1 MNIFDTDYE
10 IERLNAQEELLWK
23 AQLPFYSGFLNGEDM
38 MILDIGCSDGYK
50 TVKEFDRDNVRKVL
64 ALDSAP
70 EAVSKAKANCG
81 NEKFCFEM
89 GNVEDADFEDRL
101 IDLMKKYDIEA
112 FDVVHLSLVVLHLK
126 DPVRVLSILKKYIG
140 KGGRIVIV
148 EADDDK
154 AALSPDDYYLR
165 KYNSLLKIDPY
176 MGNRECANNMYI
188 WLNQAGYHNIKDS
201 YAFVQSGDM
210 ETKKVMFD
218 IYFSSL
224 PADFEDLCID
234 DPSNEDYRMAKDWL
248 DENID
253 DIYEYLLHEA
263 TVFSFGVSI
272 FEGFVC

>member
-23 AQLPFYSGFLNGEDM
+23 AQERIYDSFLNGKDM
-38 MILDIGCSDGYK
+38 VILDIGCSDGFK
-50 TVKEFDRDNVRKVL
+50 TVREFDRDNVKKVL
-64 ALDSAP
+64 ALDYAA
-70 EAVSKAKANCG
+70 EAVAKAKANCG
-81 NEKFCFEM
+81 SEKFCFEM
-89 GNVEDADFEDRL
+89 GNVEDLDFECRL
-101 IDLMKKYDIEA
+101 ADLMKKHDIEA

-126 DPVRVLSILKKYIG
+126 NPVNLFTLLRRYIK

-154 AALSPDDYYLR
+154 AVLSPDDYYLR
-165 KYNSLLKIDPY
+165 KYNSLLKLDPY
-176 MGNRECANNMYI
+176 MGNRECASNMYI
-188 WLNQAGYHNIKDS
+188 WLNKAGYCSIHDTYVYAQGKDT
-201 YAFVQSGDM
+201 A
-210 ETKKVMFD
+210 TKKAMFD

-224 PADFEDLCID
+224 PVDFEDLCID
-234 DPSNEDYRMAKDWL
+234 DSSNEDYRMAKDWL

>member
-23 AQLPFYSGFLNGEDM
+23 AQLPFYSGFLNGKDM
-38 MILDIGCSDGYK
+38 IILDIGCSDGYK

-154 AALSPDDYYLR
+154 ATLSPDDYYLR

-224 PADFEDLCID
+224 PVDFEDLCID
-234 DPSNEDYRMAKDWL
+234 DPSNEDYRIAKDWL

>member
-23 AQLPFYSGFLNGEDM
+23 AQERAYDSFLNGKDM
-38 MILDIGCSDGYK
+38 VILDIGCSDGFK
-50 TVKEFDRDNVRKVL
+50 TVREFDRDNVKKVL
-64 ALDSAP
+64 ALDYAA
-70 EAVSKAKANCG
+70 EAVAKAKANCG
-81 NEKFCFEM
+81 SEKFCFEM

-101 IDLMKKYDIEA
+101 IDLMKKHDIEA

-126 DPVRVLSILKKYIG
+126 NPVNLFTLLRRYIK

-154 AALSPDDYYLR
+154 AVLSPDDYYLR
-165 KYNSLLKIDPY
+165 KYNSLLKLDPY
-176 MGNRECANNMYI
+176 MGNRECASNMYI
-188 WLNQAGYHNIKDS
+188 WLNKAGYCSIHDTYVYAQGKDT
-201 YAFVQSGDM
+201 A
-210 ETKKVMFD
+210 TKKAMFD

-224 PADFEDLCID
+224 PVDFEDLCID
-234 DPSNEDYRMAKDWL
+234 DSSNEDYRMAKDWL

>member
-23 AQLPFYSGFLNGEDM
+23 AQERAYDSFLNGKDM
-38 MILDIGCSDGYK
+38 VILDIGCSDGFK
-50 TVKEFDRDNVRKVL
+50 TVREFDRDNVKKVL
-64 ALDSAP
+64 ALDYAT
-70 EAVSKAKANCG
+70 EAVAKAKANCG
-81 NEKFCFEM
+81 SEKFCFEM
-89 GNVEDADFEDRL
+89 GNVEDQDFECRL
-101 IDLMKKYDIEA
+101 ADLMKKHDIEA

-126 DPVRVLSILKKYIG
+126 NPVNLFTLLRRYIKKD
-140 KGGRIVIV
+140 GRIVIV

-154 AALSPDDYYLR
+154 AVLSPDDYYLR
-165 KYNSLLKIDPY
+165 KYNSLLKLDPY
-176 MGNRECANNMYI
+176 MGNRECASNMYI
-188 WLNQAGYHNIKDS
+188 WLNKAGYCSIHDTYVYAQGKDT
-201 YAFVQSGDM
+201 A
-210 ETKKVMFD
+210 TKKAMFD

-224 PADFEDLCID
+224 PVDFEDLCID
-234 DPSNEDYRMAKDWL
+234 DSSNEDYRMAKDWL

>member
-23 AQLPFYSGFLNGEDM
+23 AQERIYDSFLNGKDM
-38 MILDIGCSDGYK
+38 VILDIGCSDGFK
-50 TVKEFDRDNVRKVL
+50 TVREFDRDNVKKVL
-64 ALDSAP
+64 ALDYAA
-70 EAVSKAKANCG
+70 EAVAKAKANCG
-81 NEKFCFEM
+81 SEKFCFEM

-101 IDLMKKYDIEA
+101 IDLMKKHDIEA

-126 DPVRVLSILKKYIG
+126 NPVNLFTLLRRYIK

-154 AALSPDDYYLR
+154 AVLSPDDYYLR
-165 KYNSLLKIDPY
+165 KYNSLLKLDPY
-176 MGNRECANNMYI
+176 MGNRACASNMYI
-188 WLNQAGYHNIKDS
+188 WLNKAGYCSIHDTYVYAQGKDT
-201 YAFVQSGDM
+201 A
-210 ETKKVMFD
+210 TKKAMFD

-224 PADFEDLCID
+224 PVDFEDLCID

>member
-23 AQLPFYSGFLNGEDM
+23 VQERVYDSFLNGKDM
-38 MILDIGCSDGYK
+38 VILDIGCSDGFK
-50 TVKEFDRDNVRKVL
+50 TVREFDRDNVKMVL
-64 ALDSAP
+64 GLDYAS
-70 EAVSKAKANCG
+70 EAVQKARNRYG
-81 NEKFCFEM
+81 SDKFCFEA
-89 GNVEDADFEDRL
+89 GNVEDEGFENRL
-101 IDLMKKYDIEA
+101 DDLINQYNIEA
-112 FDVVHLSLVVLHLK
+112 FDIVHLSLVVLHLK
-126 DPVRVLSILKKYIG
+126 NPVSLFGLLRKYLKKD
-140 KGGRIVIV
+140 GRIVIV

-154 AALSPDDYYLR
+154 AVLSPDDYYLR

-188 WLNQAGYHNIKDS
+188 WLNKAGYCSIHDTYVYAQGKDT
-201 YAFVQSGDM
+201 A
-210 ETKKVMFD
+210 TKKAMFD

-224 PADFEDLCID
+224 PVDFEDLCID

-253 DIYEYLLHEA
+253 NIYEYLLQEK

>member
-23 AQLPFYSGFLNGEDM
+23 AQERIYDSFLNGKDM
-38 MILDIGCSDGYK
+38 VILDIGCSDGFK
-50 TVKEFDRDNVRKVL
+50 TVREFDRDNVKKVL
-64 ALDSAP
+64 ALDYAA
-70 EAVSKAKANCG
+70 EAVAKAKANCG

-89 GNVEDADFEDRL
+89 GNVEDAGFEDRL

-126 DPVRVLSILKKYIG
+126 NPVNLFTLLRRYIK

-154 AALSPDDYYLR
+154 AVLSPDDYYLR
-165 KYNSLLKIDPY
+165 KYNSLLKLDPY
-176 MGNRECANNMYI
+176 MGNRECASNMYI
-188 WLNQAGYHNIKDS
+188 WLNKAGYCGIHDTYVYAQGKDT
-201 YAFVQSGDM
+201 A
-210 ETKKVMFD
+210 TKKAMFD

-224 PADFEDLCID
+224 PVDFEDLCID

>member
-23 AQLPFYSGFLNGEDM
+23 AQLPFYSGFLNGKDM

-112 FDVVHLSLVVLHLK
+112 FDIVHLSLVVLHLK

-224 PADFEDLCID
+224 PVDFEDLCID
-234 DPSNEDYRMAKDWL
+234 DPGNVEYRMARQWL
-248 DENID
+248 DDNID

>member
-23 AQLPFYSGFLNGEDM
+23 AQMPFYGGFLNGKDM

-154 AALSPDDYYLR
+154 ATLSPDDYYLR

-224 PADFEDLCID
+224 PVDFEDLCID

>member
-23 AQLPFYSGFLNGEDM
+23 AQERIYDSFLNGKDM
-38 MILDIGCSDGYK
+38 VILDIGCSDGFK
-50 TVKEFDRDNVRKVL
+50 TVREFDRDNVKKVL
-64 ALDSAP
+64 ALDYAA
-70 EAVSKAKANCG
+70 EAVAKAKANCG
-81 NEKFCFEM
+81 SEKFCFEM

-101 IDLMKKYDIEA
+101 IDLMKKHDIEA

-126 DPVRVLSILKKYIG
+126 NPVNLFTLLRRYIK

-154 AALSPDDYYLR
+154 AVLSPDDYYLR
-165 KYNSLLKIDPY
+165 KYNSLLKLDPY
-176 MGNRECANNMYI
+176 MGNRACASNMYI
-188 WLNQAGYHNIKDS
+188 WLNKAGYCSIHDTYVYAQGKDT
-201 YAFVQSGDM
+201 A
-210 ETKKVMFD
+210 TKKAMFD

-224 PADFEDLCID
+224 PVDFEDLCID

-253 DIYEYLLHEA
+253 NIYEYLLQEK

>member
-23 AQLPFYSGFLNGEDM
+23 AQERIYDSFLNGKDM
-38 MILDIGCSDGYK
+38 VILDIGCSDGFK
-50 TVKEFDRDNVRKVL
+50 TVREFDRDNVKKVL
-64 ALDSAP
+64 ALDYAA
-70 EAVSKAKANCG
+70 EAVAKAKANCG
-81 NEKFCFEM
+81 SEKFCFEM
-89 GNVEDADFEDRL
+89 GNVEDADFEGRL
-101 IDLMKKYDIEA
+101 IDLMKKHDIEA

-126 DPVRVLSILKKYIG
+126 NPVNLFTLLRRYIKKD
-140 KGGRIVIV
+140 GRIVIV

-154 AALSPDDYYLR
+154 AVLSPDDYYLR
-165 KYNSLLKIDPY
+165 KYNSLLKLDPY
-176 MGNRECANNMYI
+176 MGNRECASNMYI
-188 WLNQAGYHNIKDS
+188 WLNKAGYCSIHDTYVYAQGKDT
-201 YAFVQSGDM
+201 A
-210 ETKKVMFD
+210 TKKAMFD

-224 PADFEDLCID
+224 PVDFEDLCID
-234 DPSNEDYRMAKDWL
+234 DSSNEDYRMAKDWL

>member
-188 WLNQAGYHNIKDS
+188 WLNKAGYCSIHDTYVYAQGKDT
-201 YAFVQSGDM
+201 A
-210 ETKKVMFD
+210 TKKAMFD

-224 PADFEDLCID
+224 PVDFEDLCID

-253 DIYEYLLHEA
+253 NIYEYLLQEK
-263 TVFSFGVSI
+263 TGFSFGVSI
-272 FEGFVC
+272 FEGFMC

>member
-23 AQLPFYSGFLNGEDM
+23 AQERAYDSFLNGKDM
-38 MILDIGCSDGYK
+38 VILDIGCSDGFK
-50 TVKEFDRDNVRKVL
+50 TVREFDRDNVKKVL
-64 ALDSAP
+64 ALDYAA
-70 EAVSKAKANCG
+70 EAVAKAKANCG
-81 NEKFCFEM
+81 SEKFCFEM

-101 IDLMKKYDIEA
+101 IDLMKKHDIEA

-126 DPVRVLSILKKYIG
+126 NPVNLFTLLRRYIKKD
-140 KGGRIVIV
+140 GRIVIV

-154 AALSPDDYYLR
+154 AVLSPDDYYLR
-165 KYNSLLKIDPY
+165 KYNSLLKLDPY
-176 MGNRECANNMYI
+176 MGNRACASNMYI
-188 WLNQAGYHNIKDS
+188 WLNKAGYCSIHDTYVYAQGKDT
-201 YAFVQSGDM
+201 A
-210 ETKKVMFD
+210 TKKAMFD

-224 PADFEDLCID
+224 PVDFEDLCID

>member
-176 MGNRECANNMYI
+176 MGNRECASNMYI
-188 WLNQAGYHNIKDS
+188 WLNKAGYCSIHDTYVYAQGKDT
-201 YAFVQSGDM
+201 A
-210 ETKKVMFD
+210 TKKAMFD

-224 PADFEDLCID
+224 PVDFEDLCID

-253 DIYEYLLHEA
+253 NIYEYLLQEK

-272 FEGFVC
+272 FEGFMC

>member
-23 AQLPFYSGFLNGEDM
+23 AQERAYDSFLNGKDM
-38 MILDIGCSDGYK
+38 VILDIGCSDGFK
-50 TVKEFDRDNVRKVL
+50 TVREFDRDNVKKVL
-64 ALDSAP
+64 ALDYAA
-70 EAVSKAKANCG
+70 EAVAKAKANCG
-81 NEKFCFEM
+81 SEKFCFEM

-101 IDLMKKYDIEA
+101 IDLMKKHDIEA

-126 DPVRVLSILKKYIG
+126 NPVNLFTLLRRYIKKD
-140 KGGRIVIV
+140 GRIVIV

-154 AALSPDDYYLR
+154 AVLSPDDYYLR
-165 KYNSLLKIDPY
+165 KYNSLLKLDPY
-176 MGNRECANNMYI
+176 MGNRECASNMYI
-188 WLNQAGYHNIKDS
+188 WLNKAGYCSIHDTYVYAQGKDT
-201 YAFVQSGDM
+201 A
-210 ETKKVMFD
+210 TKKAMFD

-224 PADFEDLCID
+224 PVDFEDLCID
-234 DPSNEDYRMAKDWL
+234 DSSNEDYRMAKDWL

>member
-154 AALSPDDYYLR
+154 ATLSPDDYYLR
-165 KYNSLLKIDPY
+165 KYNPY
-176 MGNRECANNMYI
+176 D
-188 WLNQAGYHNIKDS
+188 IKSERQFIS
-201 YAFVQSGDM
+201 Y
-210 ETKKVMFD
+210 KKSCYKNSYSV
-218 IYFSSL
+218 
-224 PADFEDLCID
+224 
-234 DPSNEDYRMAKDWL
+234 
-248 DENID
+248 
-253 DIYEYLLHEA
+253 
-263 TVFSFGVSI
+263 
-272 FEGFVC
+272 

>member
-23 AQLPFYSGFLNGEDM
+23 AQERIYDSFLNGKDM
-38 MILDIGCSDGYK
+38 VILDIGCSDGFK
-50 TVKEFDRDNVRKVL
+50 TVREFDRDNVKKVL
-64 ALDSAP
+64 ALDYAT
-70 EAVSKAKANCG
+70 EAVAKAKANCG
-81 NEKFCFEM
+81 SEKFCFEM
-89 GNVEDADFEDRL
+89 VNVEDQDFECRL
-101 IDLMKKYDIEA
+101 ADLMKKHDIEA

-126 DPVRVLSILKKYIG
+126 NPVNLFTLLRRYIKKD
-140 KGGRIVIV
+140 GRIVIV

-154 AALSPDDYYLR
+154 AVLSPDDYYLR
-165 KYNSLLKIDPY
+165 KYNSLLKLDPY
-176 MGNRECANNMYI
+176 MGNRECASNMYI
-188 WLNQAGYHNIKDS
+188 WLNKAGYCSIHDTYVYAQGKDT
-201 YAFVQSGDM
+201 A
-210 ETKKVMFD
+210 TKKAMFD

-224 PADFEDLCID
+224 PVDFEDLCID
-234 DPSNEDYRMAKDWL
+234 DPSNEGYRMAKDWL

>member
-23 AQLPFYSGFLNGEDM
+23 AQERIYDSFLNGKDM
-38 MILDIGCSDGYK
+38 VILDIGCSDGFK
-50 TVKEFDRDNVRKVL
+50 TVREFDRDNVKKVL
-64 ALDSAP
+64 ALDYAA
-70 EAVSKAKANCG
+70 EAVAKAKANCG
-81 NEKFCFEM
+81 SEKFCFEM

-101 IDLMKKYDIEA
+101 IDLMKKHDIEA

-126 DPVRVLSILKKYIG
+126 NPVNLFTLLRRYIKKD
-140 KGGRIVIV
+140 GRIVIV

-154 AALSPDDYYLR
+154 AVLSPDDYYLR
-165 KYNSLLKIDPY
+165 KYNSLLKLDPY
-176 MGNRECANNMYI
+176 MGNRECASNMYI
-188 WLNQAGYHNIKDS
+188 WLNKAGYCSIHDTYVYAQGKDT
-201 YAFVQSGDM
+201 A
-210 ETKKVMFD
+210 TKKAMFD

-224 PADFEDLCID
+224 PVDFEDLCID
-234 DPSNEDYRMAKDWL
+234 DPSNEGYRMAKDWL

-253 DIYEYLLHEA
+253 NIYEYLLQEK

>member
-224 PADFEDLCID
+224 PVDFEDLCID

-253 DIYEYLLHEA
+253 NIYEYLLQEK

>member
-188 WLNQAGYHNIKDS
+188 WLYQAGYHNIKDS

-210 ETKKVMFD
+210 ETKKVMFN

-224 PADFEDLCID
+224 PVDFEDLCID

>member
-23 AQLPFYSGFLNGEDM
+23 AQLPFYSGFLNGKDM

-89 GNVEDADFEDRL
+89 GNVEDADVEDRL

-224 PADFEDLCID
+224 PVDFEDLCID

>member
-23 AQLPFYSGFLNGEDM
+23 AQLPFYSGFLNGKDM
-38 MILDIGCSDGYK
+38 VILDIGCSDGYK
-50 TVKEFDRDNVRKVL
+50 TVREFDRDNVKKVL
-64 ALDSAP
+64 ALDYAA
-70 EAVSKAKANCG
+70 EAVAKAKANCG
-81 NEKFCFEM
+81 SEKFCFEM

-101 IDLMKKYDIEA
+101 IDLMKKHDIEA

-126 DPVRVLSILKKYIG
+126 NPVNLFTLLRRYIKKD
-140 KGGRIVIV
+140 GRIVIV

-154 AALSPDDYYLR
+154 AVLSPDDYYLR
-165 KYNSLLKIDPY
+165 KYNSLLKLDPY
-176 MGNRECANNMYI
+176 MGNRECASNMYI
-188 WLNQAGYHNIKDS
+188 WLNKAGYCSIHDTYVYAQGKDT
-201 YAFVQSGDM
+201 A
-210 ETKKVMFD
+210 TKKAMFD

-224 PADFEDLCID
+224 PVDFEDLCID
-234 DPSNEDYRMAKDWL
+234 DSSNEDYRMAKDWL

>member
-23 AQLPFYSGFLNGEDM
+23 AQEGVYDSFLNGKDM
-38 MILDIGCSDGYK
+38 VILDIGCSDGFK
-50 TVKEFDRDNVRKVL
+50 TVREFDRDNVKKVL
-64 ALDSAP
+64 GLDYAS
-70 EAVSKAKANCG
+70 EAVQKARNRYG
-81 NEKFCFEM
+81 SEKFCFES
-89 GNVEDADFEDRL
+89 GNVEDEGFENRL
-101 IDLMKKYDIEA
+101 DDLINQYNIEA
-112 FDVVHLSLVVLHLK
+112 FDIVHLSLVVLHLK
-126 DPVRVLSILKKYIG
+126 NPVSLFGLLRRYLKKS
-140 KGGRIVIV
+140 GRIVIV

-154 AALSPDDYYLR
+154 AILSPDDYYLR

-188 WLNQAGYHNIKDS
+188 WLNKAGYCNIHDTYVYAQGKD
-201 YAFVQSGDM
+201 AA
-210 ETKKVMFD
+210 TKKVMFD

-224 PADFEDLCID
+224 PVDFEDLCID
-234 DPSNEDYRMAKDWL
+234 DPSNEEYRMAKDWL

-253 DIYEYLLHEA
+253 SIYEYLLQDT

>member
-23 AQLPFYSGFLNGEDM
+23 AQQRIYDSFLNGKDM
-38 MILDIGCSDGYK
+38 VILDIGCSDGFK
-50 TVKEFDRDNVRKVL
+50 TVREFDRDNVKKVL
-64 ALDSAP
+64 ALDYAA
-70 EAVSKAKANCG
+70 EAVAKAKANCG
-81 NEKFCFEM
+81 SEKFCFEM

-101 IDLMKKYDIEA
+101 IDLMKKHDIEA

-154 AALSPDDYYLR
+154 AVLSPDDYYLR
-165 KYNSLLKIDPY
+165 KYNSLLKLDPY
-176 MGNRECANNMYI
+176 MGNRECASNMYI
-188 WLNQAGYHNIKDS
+188 WLNKAGYCSIHDTYVYAQGKDT
-201 YAFVQSGDM
+201 A
-210 ETKKVMFD
+210 TKKAMFD

-224 PADFEDLCID
+224 PVDFEDLCID
-234 DPSNEDYRMAKDWL
+234 DSSNEGYRMAKDWL

-253 DIYEYLLHEA
+253 NIYEYLLQEK

>member
-23 AQLPFYSGFLNGEDM
+23 AQLPFYSGFLNGKDM

-81 NEKFCFEM
+81 SEKFCFEM
-89 GNVEDADFEDRL
+89 GNVEDQDFECRL
-101 IDLMKKYDIEA
+101 ADLMKKHDIEA
-112 FDVVHLSLVVLHLK
+112 FDIVHLSLVVLHLK

-224 PADFEDLCID
+224 PVDFEDLCID
-234 DPSNEDYRMAKDWL
+234 DPGNVEYRMARQWL
-248 DENID
+248 DDNID